1 MPEPRWWVHRPGAAA
16 GEAPLGP
23 LSSTEVV
30 DLAGIDLETW
40 ICPEGG
46 SEWIPL
52 GEIGPLR
59 DRLRA
64 RFAPANVAAA
74 VEKAPIGSGLSRIP
88 APIRLTVLV
97 VVVFF
102 VLGQGLHFFLFR
114 PLNDNVQRMSQAKN
128 DETQLQVF
136 ANDYLGEG
144 ELPECPTPRP
154 ISEIPRFAWV
164 AKEKMD
170 RTPWG
175 EPWLYQCK
183 AGRFRILSPRGEGI
197 YRAVDSNFN
206 QVVTVKDLAAPWP
219 ESE

>member
-1 MPEPRWWVHRPGAAA
+1 MTEPRWWVHRPEAD
-16 GEAPLGP
+16 APLGP
-23 LSSTEVV
+23 LSGSEVV

-64 RFAPANVAAA
+64 KYAQPVIASAA
-74 VEKAPIGSGLSRIP
+74 EKAPAGSTLSRIP
-88 APIRLTVLV
+88 APVRLTILV

-102 VLGQGLHFFLFR
+102 VLGQALHFFLFR

-128 DETQLQVF
+128 DETNLQIFV
-136 ANDYLGEG
+136 NDFVGPG

-154 ISEIPRFAWV
+154 ISEIAAFAW
-164 AKEKMD
+164 AKKEKMD

-183 AGRFRILSPRGEGI
+183 DGRFRVLSPRGDGI
-197 YRAVDSNFN
+197 YRAVDSNFH
-206 QVVTVKDLAAPWP
+206 QVVTVTDLAAPWP
-219 ESE
+219 EGK